1 MPFGKAI
8 KRLYRNFQDYGLA
21 VTLRKTGS
29 AVLEP
34 ILTFRRYRIYR
45 IRLDRFI
52 PGELDPGGFELRLLN
67 PGEDE
72 LIGQIEAME
81 EWLQGKVSGKLREGT
96 ICLAALENNRVAGFN
111 LVSFGKV
118 RMPLVKMTRQFREN
132 EAWSEQITVGR
143 DYRGRGL
150 ASILRLT
157 IFLILKDRGIK
168 RFYGGT
174 LPVNIANRRLSRK
187 VGFRE
192 IGDIHYRCILKRK
205 SWAFKRIEKNDE
217 MD

>member
-1 MPFGKAI
+1 MPSPKAI
-8 KRLYRNFQDYGLA
+8 KKLYRNFRDYGFV
-21 VTLRKTGS
+21 VTLRKTCS
-29 AVLEP
+29 AFLEP
-34 ILTFRRYRIYR
+34 VMTFRRYRIYR

-52 PGELDPGGFELRLLN
+52 PGELDTGGFELRLLN
-67 PGEDE
+67 PDEDE
-72 LIGQIEAME
+72 LIVQIEAME
-81 EWLQGKVSGKLREGT
+81 EWLQGEVRGKLREGS
-96 ICLAALENNRVAGFN
+96 ICLVALENDRVAGFN

-118 RMPLVKMTRQFREN
+118 RMPLVKMTREFREN
-132 EAWSEQITVGR
+132 ESWSEQITVGR

-157 IFLILKDRGIK
+157 IFRILKDRGIK

-174 LPVNIANRRLSRK
+174 LPVNTANRRLSRK

-217 MD
+217 TP